1 MFRFDPW
8 LRCRNLEW
16 ARRPELRPDADDCIM
31 VRVPRGTYRIQ
42 GCGAMNRALWQA
54 PLDCSRP
61 SLISAIHQSRN
72 KIAVQALTPTS
83 PIQGSGDDRSGARG
97 AGWRRA
103 VPRRGEMGTPRA
115 VTLIGIGVMLGPAS
129 MIVAW
134 ACADVAAPPGLAAS
148 QCSGTPGMACR
159 RGCRRRGSLRRPPGR
174 PQCRARREQR
184 RTVEL

>member
-1 MFRFDPW
+1 MLRFDPW

-16 ARRPELRPDADDCIM
+16 ARRPELRPDAHDCIM
-31 VRVPRGTYRIQ
+31 VRVPRGNLPDTRL
-42 GCGAMNRALWQA
+42 RRDE
-54 PLDCSRP
+54 PRP
-61 SLISAIHQSRN
+61 YGKLPSIVRTVRHLSLSTKRSKQKASHC
-72 KIAVQALTPTS
+72 
-83 PIQGSGDDRSGARG
+83 RSGLDTNQPHTRI
-97 AGWRRA
+97 RRRS
-103 VPRRGEMGTPRA
+103 VRRTRRWLASCRTSTRRNG